1 MVAGIIGLILAAPVT
16 AIVIGLKKEL
26 TEVGFFDDS
35 ATERPIT
42 APSGTGPN

>member
-26 TEVGFFDDS
+26 TQVGFFDDGV
-35 ATERPIT
+35 TEPPVI